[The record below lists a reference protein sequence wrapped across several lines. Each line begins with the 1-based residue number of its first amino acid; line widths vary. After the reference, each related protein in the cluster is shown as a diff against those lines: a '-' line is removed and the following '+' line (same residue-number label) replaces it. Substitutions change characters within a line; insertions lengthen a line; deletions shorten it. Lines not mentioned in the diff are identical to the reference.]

1 MRDGA
6 ATKER
11 IGRTALR
18 LFVEKG
24 LAETTIRDIAAGAG
38 VAEGTMY
45 RHYTSKEALAADLY
59 GRNLAAF
66 AGELVALCRLTRG
79 LEARNA
85 AMIGHFC
92 AFFDRDPF
100 LFGYLLLSREANHD
114 RLAPGTRHPIDVVRE
129 IIEEGMEVGEVPRR
143 DPVVMASMCF
153 GLVREVAMSRL
164 GGRLAEPMSELADTL
179 TSASWRVLGP

>member
-45 RHYTSKEALAADLY
+45 RHYASKDALAADLY

-66 AGELVALCRLTRG
+66 AGELAALRRRHEG

-85 AMIGHFC
+85 AMIRQFC
-92 AFFDRDPF
+92 AFFDRDPV
-100 LFGYLLLSREANHD
+100 LFGYLLLSRDANHQ
-114 RLAPGTRHPIDVVRE
+114 RLGLGARHPMDVVRQA
-129 IIEEGMEVGEVPRR
+129 IEEGMAAGEIPRR
-143 DPVVMASMCF
+143 DPATMTAMCF

-164 GGRLAEPMSELADTL
+164 GGRIAGPMSDLADSL
-179 TSASWRVLGP
+179 VSASWRVLGA